1 MLPEP
6 LRTAFGTL
14 LGRPASSLAQEG
26 AGLVPRETI
35 EGLVGRRVGN
45 VALYEQALTHRSLL
59 RGKPGAHLQSNER
72 LEFLGDAVLGAVVA
86 EHLYGHF
93 PRENEGFL
101 TRVRAKLVRG
111 SALARSAR
119 RIGLG
124 DHVLMSENAAQ
135 AEGRHNASILA
146 DAFEALIGALYL
158 DVGPEAARAFIER
171 NLISQVDLAELAEK
185 RQNFKSLLL
194 EYAQARS
201 WPQPQYRTAAT
212 EGPSHARTFTVE
224 VLLGGEPYGR
234 GAAASKKK
242 AEQQAAGQALKRLR
256 AEEAART
263 SG

>member
-1 MLPEP
+1 M
-6 LRTAFGTL
+6 
-14 LGRPASSLAQEG
+14 
-26 AGLVPRETI
+26 PRETI
-35 EGLVGRRVGN
+35 ERLVGRRVGE

-59 RGKPGAHLQSNER
+59 RGQPGAHLQSNER
-72 LEFLGDAVLGAVVA
+72 LEFLGDAVLGFVVA
-86 EHLYGHF
+86 EHLYRHF
-93 PRENEGFL
+93 PEENEGFL

-124 DHVLMSENAAQ
+124 EHVLMSENAAQ
-135 AEGRHNASILA
+135 AEGRRNASILA
-146 DAFEALIGALYL
+146 DAFEALVGALYL
-158 DVGPEAARAFIER
+158 DAGPDAARAFIRR
-171 NLISQVDLAELAEK
+171 NLLDQVDLAELARN

-201 WPQPQYRTAAT
+201 WPQPEYRTTSA
-212 EGPSHARTFTVE
+212 EGPSHNRTFTVE
-224 VLLGGEPYGR
+224 VLLGGETYGR

-242 AEQQAAGQALKRLR
+242 AEQQAAGEALRRLR